1 MQRIVSV
8 LAGGIL
14 MLGASTAAAQQS
26 IEDHFRGKTVTMII
40 PTTPGGDRSANA
52 NALASHIGKHIPGK
66 PRVVP
71 SYMPGAGGLLAAN
84 HLYNVA
90 SKDGLTLMS
99 PLTTLIVSQV
109 TGDKQVRYDV
119 SKLNW
124 IGRSTESTQ
133 VVYVWHTVKV
143 NNIDDAKKVVVTVGS
158 TGVNSPSTIVP
169 NIMNHVFGTKFKVVL
184 GYKGS
189 ADFNLATS
197 RGETDSSLTTWGN
210 LRNTHRAWVQDKQ
223 IRILFQVL
231 MTRHPELKEIP
242 TAYELGKNDEDRAL
256 LEFTTSSAELG
267 QAYITAPE
275 VPQDIVNA
283 LRTAFDKTMVDPEYI
298 AFSKKVGN
306 EIGPASG
313 AEMAKFA
320 AKTLATPKSVVDRY
334 TAAVSVR

>member
-1 MQRIVSV
+1 MQQIVSGV
-8 LAGGIL
+8 AAGL
-14 MLGASTAAAQQS
+14 LVLGATTAAAQQS

-40 PTTPGGDRSANA
+40 PTTPGGDRAANA

-90 SKDGLTLMS
+90 AKDGLTMMS

-109 TGDKQVRYDV
+109 TADKQVRYDV
-119 SKLNW
+119 SKFNW

-143 NNIDDAKKVVVTVGS
+143 HNIEDAKKVVVTVGS

-169 NIMNHVFGTKFKVVL
+169 NIMNNVFGTKFKVVL

-197 RGETDSSLTTWGN
+197 RGETDASLTTWGN
-210 LRNTHRAWVQDKQ
+210 LRNAHRAWVQDKQ
-223 IRILFQVL
+223 IRVLFQVL
-231 MTRHPELKEIP
+231 MKRHPELKNVP
-242 TAYELGKNDEDRAL
+242 TAYELGTNDDDRAL
-256 LEFTTSSAELG
+256 LEFVTSSAELG
-267 QAYITAPE
+267 QAFITAPG
-275 VPQDIVNA
+275 VPQNIVDV
-283 LRTAFDKTMVDPEYI
+283 LRTAFDKTMADPEYI
-298 AFSKKVGN
+298 AFSQKVGN
-306 EIGPASG
+306 ELGPLPG
-313 AEMAKFA
+313 VEMAKFA
-320 AKTLATPKSVVDRY
+320 AKTLATPRSVVDRY